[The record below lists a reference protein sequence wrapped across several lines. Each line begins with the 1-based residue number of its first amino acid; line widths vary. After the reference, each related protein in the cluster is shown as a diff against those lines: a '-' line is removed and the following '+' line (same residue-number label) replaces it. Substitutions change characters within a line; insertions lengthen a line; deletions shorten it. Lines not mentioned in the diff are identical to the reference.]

1 MKQRIGDVMTR
12 DVSFAW
18 PHMTIREAAVQMKE
32 RGIGSLPVCE
42 GRQVIGMLTDRD
54 LTIRATAEGSDP
66 HLTKVA
72 DVMTREVVSC
82 TPEDY
87 LETAEQLMHDLQ
99 LRRLPVVDDD
109 GELVGFL
116 SLAKVA
122 RNETPEQ
129 AGRVIKGVSQPSA
142 PLPMS

>member
-1 MKQRIGDVMTR
+1 MRQRIGDLMTR

-18 PHMTIREAAVQMKE
+18 PHMTIREAAAQM
-32 RGIGSLPVCE
+32 RDRSIGSLPVCE
-42 GRQVIGMLTDRD
+42 GRRVIGMLTDRD
-54 LTIRATAEGSDP
+54 LTIRATAEGRDP
-66 HLTKVA
+66 NFTKVA

-99 LRRLPVVDDD
+99 LRRIPVVDGD

-116 SLAKVA
+116 ALAKVA
-122 RNETPEQ
+122 RNETPER

-142 PLPMS
+142 PLPMG

>member
-1 MKQRIGDVMTR
+1 MKQRIGDLMTR

-18 PHMTIREAAVQMKE
+18 PHMTIREAAFQMKE

-42 GRQVIGMLTDRD
+42 GRRVIGMLTDRD

-66 HLTKVA
+66 NLTKVA
-72 DVMTREVVSC
+72 DVMTRDVVSC

-87 LETAEQLMHDLQ
+87 LETAEHLMHDLQ
-99 LRRLPVVDDD
+99 LRRLPVVDGD

-116 SLAKVA
+116 ALAKVA
-122 RNETPEQ
+122 RAETPEQ

-142 PLPMS
+142 PLAMS